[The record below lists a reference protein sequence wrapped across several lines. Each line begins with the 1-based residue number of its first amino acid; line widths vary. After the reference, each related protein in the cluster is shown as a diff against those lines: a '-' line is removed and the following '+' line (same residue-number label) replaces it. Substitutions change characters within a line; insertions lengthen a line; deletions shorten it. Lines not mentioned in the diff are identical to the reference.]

1 MSHERMKEIYA
12 DFQRALGRLRE
23 ALNEDIRGNSIAID
37 GTIQR
42 FEFTFELAW
51 KLAAAILK
59 YQGIEA
65 DTPRSVIKE
74 AFKAKLLKD
83 GEAWIDMLEDRN
95 KTSHIYDEK
104 AAMVIYEKIK
114 SNHYRVLEELS
125 RVVVEFIED
134 WGGA

>member
-1 MSHERMKEIYA
+1 MSLERIKEIYA
-12 DFQRALGRLRE
+12 DFQKALERLRE
-23 ALNEDIRGNSIAID
+23 ALKEDILDNAIAVD

-51 KLAAAILK
+51 KLAGSILR

-74 AFKAKLLKD
+74 AFKAKLLKN
-83 GEAWIDMLEDRN
+83 GQGWIDMLEDRN

-104 AAMVIYEKIK
+104 AAMVIYDKIK
-114 SNHYRVLEELS
+114 NNHCGMLEEFNQEIIKFLES
-125 RVVVEFIED
+125 
-134 WGGA
+134 